1 MAFVG
6 NGGNPCGGGDPL
18 CPRIAADQASRI
30 TTAHCV
36 LPHSAHLSNLEQPV
50 TTPDIA
56 ARRVLG
62 AIAALVVGTLTL
74 SACGGNASADT
85 DTNSKG
91 GGGTSVK
98 TSTAKIVISAKDG
111 STNASI
117 NATGVRVSGGRLTDV
132 KMTVS
137 GSGQAVDGAMS
148 ADGASWKPKEQ
159 LERGTKYQISATAKD
174 SSGKTAA
181 ANSIFT
187 TVTSGNSFIGTYTP
201 DNGTTVGVG
210 MPVSFTFDKAISDQK
225 AVQSHIT
232 VTSSSG
238 QQVVGHWFGAQRL
251 DFRPQDYWKAGSK
264 VTMKIDLDG
273 VQGANGVY
281 GVQKKTVSFTI
292 GRSQVSTVDV
302 NTQTMTVVRDG
313 QTLKSLPI
321 SSGSPEH
328 TTYNGQMVI
337 SEKFTQTRMN
347 SRTVGLGGEYDI
359 PDVPHAMRLTSSGT
373 FIHGNYWYN
382 KANPPFGQ
390 TGTSHGCVGLAD
402 VQGAQ
407 GATNAKW
414 FYDNSLIGDV
424 VIVKNSPDKTVAPD
438 NGLNGWNLGWS
449 EWTAG
454 SAV

>member
-1 MAFVG
+1 MK
-6 NGGNPCGGGDPL
+6 
-18 CPRIAADQASRI
+18 
-30 TTAHCV
+30 
-36 LPHSAHLSNLEQPV
+36 LEQPV

-62 AIAALVVGTLTL
+62 ACAVLVVGALTLT
-74 SACGGNASADT
+74 ACGGNATAKND
-85 DTNSKG
+85 DDKG
-91 GGGTSVK
+91 GK
-98 TSTAKIVISAKDG
+98 DAARTSTAKIVISAEDG
-111 STNASI
+111 STGASI
-117 NATGVRVSGGRLTDV
+117 NTTGVKVSDGELTGV
-132 KMTVS
+132 KMTVAGTGQVVEGSVS
-137 GSGQAVDGAMS
+137 GDGR
-148 ADGASWKPKEQ
+148 SWKPKEQ
-159 LERGTKYQISATAKD
+159 LERGTKYEISATAKD
-174 SSGKTAA
+174 ANGRTAA

-187 TVTSGNSFIGTYTP
+187 TVTSANSFIGTYTP

-210 MPVSFTFDKAISDQK
+210 MPVSFTFDKVISDRK

-238 QQVVGHWFGAQRL
+238 QKVVGHWFGAQRL
-251 DFRPQDYWKAGSK
+251 DFRPEEYWKAGSK

-273 VQGANGVY
+273 VEGANGVY
-281 GVQKKTVSFTI
+281 GVQKKTVTFTV

-302 NTQTMTVVRDG
+302 DTQTMTVVRDG
-313 QTLKSLPI
+313 RTLKPVPI
-321 SSGSPEH
+321 SSGSAQH

-359 PDVPHAMRLTSSGT
+359 PDVPHAMRLTTSGT

-382 KANPPFGQ
+382 RGNPPFGRE
-390 TGTSHGCVGLAD
+390 GTSHGCVGLAD

-407 GATNAKW
+407 GDTPAKW

-438 NGLNGWNLGWS
+438 NGLNGWNMAWS
-449 EWTAG
+449 EWIAG
-454 SAV
+454 SAA

>member
-1 MAFVG
+1 M
-6 NGGNPCGGGDPL
+6 
-18 CPRIAADQASRI
+18 
-30 TTAHCV
+30 
-36 LPHSAHLSNLEQPV
+36 
-50 TTPDIA
+50 TTPDIT

-62 AIAALVVGTLTL
+62 ACAALMVGALTLT
-74 SACGGNASADT
+74 ACGGNADAK
-85 DTNSKG
+85 TNDSKG
-91 GGGTSVK
+91 GGQDSAAK

-111 STNASI
+111 STGASI
-117 NATGVRVSGGRLTDV
+117 NTTGVQVSDGKLTDV

-137 GSGQAVDGAMS
+137 GSGQAVEGTVS
-148 ADGASWKPKEQ
+148 ADGSVWKPKEQ
-159 LERGTKYQISATAKD
+159 LERGTKYEISATAKD
-174 SSGKTAA
+174 SKGLTAA

-187 TVTSGNSFIGTYTP
+187 TVNSANSYIGTYTP

-210 MPVSFTFDKAISDQK
+210 MPVSFNFDKVITDKK

-273 VQGANGVY
+273 VEGANGVY
-281 GVQKKTVSFTI
+281 GVQKKTVSFTV
-292 GRSQVSTVDV
+292 GRSQVSTVDA

-313 QTLKSLPI
+313 KVLKSVPV
-321 SSGSPEH
+321 STGSPQH

-347 SRTVGLGGEYDI
+347 SQTVGLGGEYDI
-359 PDVPHAMRLTSSGT
+359 PDVPHAMRLTTSGT

-382 KANPPFGQ
+382 KSNPPFGQ
-390 TGTSHGCVGLAD
+390 QGTSHGCVGMAD

-407 GATNAKW
+407 GDTTAKW

-424 VIVKNSPDKTVAPD
+424 VIVKNSPDKTVQPD
-438 NGLNGWNLGWS
+438 NGLNGWNLSWS
-449 EWTAG
+449 DWTAG